1 MKKDYISIWDFSKEE
16 LETLVELVGVV
27 KKAQKEEAL
36 PDILYKKSVAMIFEE
51 PSTRT
56 RISFEVAMTL
66 LGGHGL
72 YIRPGD
78 IHLGRKESIG
88 DTSQVISRMCDG
100 IVIRGQH
107 YKDIAEMAKYSSV
120 PVINAMSDDENHP
133 AQALCD
139 VFTIYEQTGK
149 IKGINLAYL
158 GGGASPAG
166 DVSKGHLGAIVCR
179 DLMRISA
186 RMGINFYLGAPKN
199 DRAEDEF
206 MERIYEDAKKSGAK
220 VVVTGDPKEA
230 VAQADFVYVE
240 GWSWYRMK
248 EKELEE
254 IRKLFMPYQVNSDL
268 MKAAPPHAKFMHCLP
283 AIRGEEVTDE
293 VMDSPQSIV
302 FDEAENRLHAELA
315 LLTAFIG
322 KKFALSPED
331 RKAKE
336 NKYAAEINRVLA
348 KLS

>member
-1 MKKDYISIWDFSKEE
+1 MKKDYINIWDFSREE

-27 KKAQKEEAL
+27 KKAQKEGAV
-36 PDILYKKSVAMIFEE
+36 PDLLHKKSVAMIFEE

-66 LGGHGL
+66 LGGHGI
-72 YIRPGD
+72 YIRSGD

-107 YKDIAEMAKYSSV
+107 YNDIAEMAKYSSV

-139 VFTIYEQTGK
+139 VFTIYEQTGR
-149 IKGINLAYL
+149 IEGINLAYL

-166 DVSKGHLGAIVCR
+166 DVSKGRLGAIVCR

-186 RMGINFYLGAPKN
+186 RMGINFYLAAPKSN
-199 DRAEDEF
+199 RAEAEF
-206 MERIYEDAKKSGAK
+206 MERIYEEAKKSSARI
-220 VVVTGDPKEA
+220 VVTDNPKEA
-230 VAQADFVYVE
+230 VAQADFVYAE
-240 GWSWYRMK
+240 GWTWYRM
-248 EKELEE
+248 EKEELEKA
-254 IRKLFMPYQVNSDL
+254 RRLFMPYQINAEL